1 MPLYPPFSKALYYP
15 TIDIRD
21 STWLKT
27 AILFWDS
34 IYTIVPESINDP
46 YRYNDTSY
54 LASIDYLKPFR
65 VSSDSES
72 VIGIEEDIMNLLD
85 SPRFKES
92 LYTNPKDTS
101 MSGVWASKMSY
112 ELRYEIE
119 KYQKHNFGILRPD
132 KKHSVKSD
140 LKKHKEALSDNDK
153 LYYLYEPF
161 AYIYMMALAQKIS
174 ENNSLAMITDN
185 YFSFE
190 TKNNMQLSNYVPIL
204 QGHAKTDVEFE
215 QGLLLDFIVRGLS
228 ISPDTDLEAILSF
241 KYHHRDELAR
251 FKSELKNL
259 TQGLNNGQTFD
270 ALHEDIS
277 NVYVNSFTPA
287 FNNFKAALKD
297 SRIKWLSDTFLK
309 VYMITVGAAGIS
321 MALPGMTV
329 NQAIYAGA
337 GLSVIASD
345 VSYNTQK
352 RQAIRDNPYS
362 YLLSIQKHLN

>member
-34 IYTIVPESINDP
+34 IYTIVPESISDP

-112 ELRYEIE
+112 QLRYELE
-119 KYQKHNFGILRPD
+119 KYQKHNFGILRPGN
-132 KKHSVKSD
+132 KHSVKSD
-140 LKKHKEALSDNDK
+140 LKKRKEALSDDK
-153 LYYLYEPF
+153 LYHLYEPF

-190 TKNNMQLSNYVPIL
+190 TKNNIQLSNYVPIL
-204 QGHAKTDVEFE
+204 QGHDKTDVEFE
-215 QGLLLDFIVRGLS
+215 QGLLLDFIVGGLS
-228 ISPDTDLEAILSF
+228 ISPDTDLETILSF
-241 KYHHRDELAR
+241 KDHHRDELAQ
-251 FKSELKNL
+251 FKSELKKL
-259 TQGLNNGQTFD
+259 THGLNNGQTFD

-277 NVYVNSFTPA
+277 NVYVNSFKPA
-287 FNNFKAALKD
+287 FYNFKAALKD
-297 SRIKWLSDTFLK
+297 SRIKWLSETILK
-309 VYMITVGAAGIS
+309 VSVITASATGIP
-321 MALPGMTV
+321 MALLGMPV

-337 GLSVIASD
+337 GLSVFASV

-362 YLLSIQKHLN
+362 YLLSIQKYLN